1 MMCSNPKDLKP
12 DDTPTA
18 DLGVVEVEQTDDMI
32 ESQQQEAEVEHQQQ
46 VDEAAKE
53 DGE

>member
-18 DLGVVEVEQTDDMI
+18 DLGVVEPQQTNG
-32 ESQQQEAEVEHQQQ
+32 ESQQQVH
-46 VDEAAKE
+46 EAAKE

>member
-32 ESQQQEAEVEHQQQ
+32 ESQQQEAEVEHQQTK
-46 VDEAAKE
+46 VSLSNR
-53 DGE
+53 